1 MSIDKEPTTIDDA
14 GLKIDAN
21 DVSPMPKLQYRQ
33 KLFLYLSVLF
43 IVFTVFVMLFQYNRE
58 KAFKRE
64 QMEMTL
70 DNIAELTHN
79 YIEKRGLETKSSL
92 SQIDSL
98 FNYIPSKNIRITI
111 LNKKGIVFYDSE
123 VADPSKMENH
133 LHRPEITLALK
144 NGKGSHIRESS
155 TTGYE
160 YFYYARNFSD
170 LFVRVAAHYDVEVKN
185 FLLVEKFF
193 IFYLLILFIVTWSI
207 LSLVTRNLT
216 GVLVKLKDFATRLSL
231 GEEVEEEIVFPE
243 GEFGEISNQIIEVY
257 DKLKIAKS
265 KIEIEKNKL
274 FSHLIALN
282 EGIAFFTP
290 EKKKILRNN
299 HFIQFINVISNEA
312 KISEEQIFV
321 AEEFSELN
329 DFLNEYLEGN
339 KAINKSELPH
349 YEQIIYKDR
358 RTYNLHAIVFSDKSF
373 EVVIRDVTKLEKQ
386 KIIKEQITSNIAH
399 ELKTPVTIILG
410 YLELLNN
417 NDLNSEEVKKYIA
430 NAYAQS
436 ERLSDLIEDISVLHK
451 MSEAKDRISFES
463 VNVNE
468 LIHEVKESLVLSL
481 EQKNIDVK
489 IRLPKPIILKAN
501 RSLLT
506 SVFYNLFDNAIKYG
520 GESIEISLNNYLE
533 DSNYYYF
540 SFSNTGNTIEKKH
553 FLRIFERFYRVDD
566 DRSRIKGG
574 TGLGLSIVKNSVQ
587 LHGGEITAGNRNDG
601 GVEFLFTLSKS
612 L

>member
-79 YIEKRGLETKSSL
+79 YIEKRGLESKSSL

-111 LNKKGIVFYDSE
+111 LNKKGTVFYDSE

-144 NGKGSHIRESS
+144 DGKGSHIRESS

-170 LFVRVAAHYDVEVKN
+170 LFVRVAAHHDVEVKN

-299 HFIQFINVISNEA
+299 HFIQFINVISNES

-329 DFLNEYLEGN
+329 EFLNEYLEGN

-373 EVVIRDVTKLEKQ
+373 EVVIRDITKLEKQ

-417 NDLNSEEVKKYIA
+417 NDLSYEEVKKYIA

-520 GESIEISLNNYLE
+520 GENIEILVNNYLE

>member
-1 MSIDKEPTTIDDA
+1 
-14 GLKIDAN
+14 
-21 DVSPMPKLQYRQ
+21 
-33 KLFLYLSVLF
+33 
-43 IVFTVFVMLFQYNRE
+43 MLFQYNRE

-79 YIEKRGLETKSSL
+79 YIEKKGLESKSSL

-111 LNKKGIVFYDSE
+111 LNKKGTVFYDSE
-123 VADPSKMENH
+123 VADPGKMENH

-282 EGIAFFTP
+282 EGIAFYTP

-299 HFIQFINVISNEA
+299 HFIQFINVISNES

-373 EVVIRDVTKLEKQ
+373 EVVIRDITKLEKQ

-417 NDLNSEEVKKYIA
+417 NDLSYEEVKKYIA

-451 MSEAKDRISFES
+451 MSEAKDQISFES

-489 IRLPKPIILKAN
+489 IRLPKPIILNAN

-520 GESIEISLNNYLE
+520 GENIEISVNNYLE

-540 SFSNTGNTIEKKH
+540 SFSNTGNTIAKKH
-553 FLRIFERFYRVDD
+553 FLRIFERFYRVDE